1 MICPKHV
8 HVCATDFDHLK
19 IQPQLF
25 TICAVLGVED
35 WRLPSLYHWDAP
47 AISAHPHECPN
58 CRRNLPPSA
67 PFWVGRRLLF
77 FRVSRRFIGTGV
89 GFWAGPQLR
98 VPIPLRARRI
108 ADVLPLDDAR
118 LSQHREARSVLGSW
132 AQGHRDDQNRA

>member
-98 VPIPLRARRI
+98 VPIPSAGAQDCRRASARRRATI
-108 ADVLPLDDAR
+108 AAWGGTFR
-118 LSQHREARSVLGSW
+118 FRKLGT
-132 AQGHRDDQNRA
+132 GPPR